1 MKRKTLILLA
11 ALLLTS
17 LAGGAAWARG
27 HAHVGVFVGVP
38 FAGPYHYY
46 PRYYYPYPPY
56 YYPAVPVVVTPPAPP
71 VYIEQGQQPQQ
82 ADGALPS
89 NYWYYCQNPQ
99 GYYPYVK
106 ECQGGWQ
113 QVSPQPPARP

>member
-1 MKRKTLILLA
+1 MKRNKSIVLA
-11 ALLLTS
+11 ALLLAS
-17 LAGGAAWARG
+17 LAGGTAWAHG
-27 HAHVGVFVGVP
+27 HARVGVFVGVP

-56 YYPAVPVVVTPPAPP
+56 YYYPAVPMVVTPPAPP
-71 VYIEQGQQPQQ
+71 VYIEKGQQQ
-82 ADGALPS
+82 AEAALPS

-106 ECQGGWQ
+106 DCPGGWQ